1 MQRAF
6 LLGGAG
12 AYPDRV
18 TSSRGWLLAGAG
30 LLLGVVGGWVVGLLR
45 SPAVPDAVLVSVSVP
60 VSVPDAVSDAVSD
73 VGSAP

>member
-1 MQRAF
+1 MQRAL

-45 SPAVPDAVLVSVSVP
+45 SPAVPDAVSDAGS
-60 VSVPDAVSDAVSD
+60 AVSDAVSD
-73 VGSAP
+73 AVPDVGSTL

>member
-1 MQRAF
+1 MQRPF

-45 SPAVPDAVLVSVSVP
+45 SPAVPDAASVSDAVP
-60 VSVPDAVSDAVSD
+60 VPVSDAVSD
-73 VGSAP
+73 VGFAP

>member
-45 SPAVPDAVLVSVSVP
+45 SPAVPDAASVSDAVP
-60 VSVPDAVSDAVSD
+60 VPVPVSDAVSV

>member
-1 MQRAF
+1 MQRAP

-12 AYPDRV
+12 AYPDWV
-18 TSSRGWLLAGAG
+18 TFSRGWLLAGAG

-45 SPAVPDAVLVSVSVP
+45 SPADAVADVVP
-60 VSVPDAVSDAVSD
+60 D

>member
-1 MQRAF
+1 MQRAP

-12 AYPDRV
+12 AYPDWV
-18 TSSRGWLLAGAG
+18 TFSRGWLLAGAG

-45 SPAVPDAVLVSVSVP
+45 SPAV
-60 VSVPDAVSDAVSD
+60 SDAVADVVPD